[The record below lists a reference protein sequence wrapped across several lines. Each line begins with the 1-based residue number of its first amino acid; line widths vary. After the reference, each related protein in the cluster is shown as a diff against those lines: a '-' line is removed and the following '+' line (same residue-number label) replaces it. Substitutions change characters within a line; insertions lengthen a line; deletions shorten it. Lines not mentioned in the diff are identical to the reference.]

1 MLAARNLDYGQLN
14 ASAGM
19 HAGPAGLLSMY
30 VPCCLLVLPPVRTAS
45 AGCLSMSVLLP
56 STTTIH
62 HCAPYLHS
70 ISLVD
75 VSLACCH
82 QLQRSVTAI
91 SARLPLLLSAAVSRG
106 MVFGK
111 GALVPYMMSM
121 QPTDAGDV
129 IMEVHIHTYARV
141 HMQQA
146 TSY

>member
-45 AGCLSMSVLLP
+45 VGCLSMSVLLP
-56 STTTIH
+56 FTTTIH
-62 HCAPYLHS
+62 RAFYLHS

-75 VSLACCH
+75 MSFACCH
-82 QLQRSVTAI
+82 LLQRSVTAI

-129 IMEVHIHTYARV
+129 IMEVHIHTYTCPHTTTACCG
-141 HMQQA
+141 
-146 TSY
+146 

>member
-1 MLAARNLDYGQLN
+1 
-14 ASAGM
+14 
-19 HAGPAGLLSMY
+19 
-30 VPCCLLVLPPVRTAS
+30 
-45 AGCLSMSVLLP
+45 
-56 STTTIH
+56 
-62 HCAPYLHS
+62 
-70 ISLVD
+70 
-75 VSLACCH
+75 
-82 QLQRSVTAI
+82 
-91 SARLPLLLSAAVSRG
+91 LLLSAAVSRG